1 MNVIRRP
8 IHPEIKVIDA
18 ARGTV
23 EYIASDESIDSY
35 GEVVCA
41 RGVDF
46 SRFQKNAPF
55 VDSHNYQSVDCLLGK
70 VTDYKAARGQVVET
84 VQWAIDVP
92 QNFLAQK
99 GFAMTQ
105 AGYLKAVSIG
115 FIPLQVARRSDP
127 HDEWAEAC
135 EDLGMGDLEDS
146 INCIHQKWMQ
156 IELSA
161 CCIGANMNA
170 VARGYK
176 AGLLSDADL
185 ETLFKISHESKPR
198 ETAPAS
204 FVPPDEAA
212 ARQAAQDDFLWKFQ
226 MALSKIKL

>member
-1 MNVIRRP
+1 MPTLRRT
-8 IHPEIKVIDA
+8 IHPEVRVIDA

-46 SRFQKNAPF
+46 TRMQKNAPF
-55 VDSHNYQSVDCLLGK
+55 VDSHNYSSIDCLLGK
-70 VTDYKAARGQVVET
+70 VVDYKVAKNQVVET

-92 QNFLAQK
+92 TNFLAIK
-99 GFAMTQ
+99 GFQMTQ

-115 FIPLQVARRSDP
+115 FIPTKIARPSDP
-127 HDEWAEAC
+127 KGDWQSAC

-146 INCIHQKWMQ
+146 INCIYQKWLQ
-156 IELSA
+156 LELSC

-170 VARGYK
+170 VAKSYK
-176 AGLLSDADL
+176 AGILNDSEL
-185 ETLFKISHESKPR
+185 ETLFTLSHKNQSS
-198 ETAPAS
+198 ETAPVTDDPADVAS
-204 FVPPDEAA
+204 
-212 ARQAAQDDFLWKFQ
+212 ARQRAQDEFVLKFQ
-226 MALSKIKL
+226 VALLK